1 MAHDQL
7 SRSGAR
13 PAVLGGLLGAL
24 AGGLLTGSFAAW
36 AYYDD
41 TYRPLSHTFGLWIV
55 LLALLSARRPVR
67 EAVARSVVALAA
79 AVLAFY
85 VGKDVMYGIEYP
97 GMPYA
102 VNGDDLVRWLVLS
115 LLAGSVLVWIF
126 CRIGRQDLTGAL
138 GTAAAVG
145 LLVADAARR
154 AGSYDSDRTVVT
166 TFALLAVLLVLAV
179 GVRSLRQLAGTAAWT
194 VPMAAAGLLLVA
206 APDLLEQFLLTGLG

>member
-115 LLAGSVLVWIF
+115 LLAGSVLGWIF